1 MNNST
6 PKIPQFARKCYEYY
20 KMYIEI
26 NKSDYLPSLMVQ
38 KSLVNFYIGLCL
50 ALLSTLF
57 IGTSFIFKKL
67 ALRRSSRNGLSA
79 GDGSLSYLCEWM
91 WWMGF
96 ILMGIGE
103 FANFV
108 AYTFAPAIL
117 VTPLGALSVLV
128 SALLSVRF
136 LNEHLNCIGGF
147 GCCVCILGSTLIV
160 LHAPKEQNLTSL
172 HEMWSRATD
181 PSFIIYSLFVILLSI
196 VLIFILGPRYGKTN
210 PIIFTLVSGSI
221 GSLSVV
227 TCKGIGVGLKNAFT
241 IGFLPMLT
249 SWFFWFLIIWLI
261 GAITIQMYYLNRA
274 LDLFS
279 TGIVTPLLYVFF
291 TGFVIIASTVLF
303 HELNALDYMD
313 YVGLIFGLIFTVLG
327 IVMITVLKDSNFS
340 WKSLRTLSQA
350 KHSIYSSSNSSFDM
364 HNKLYRRIIS
374 FKPTLNGSKTQ
385 HSRHLSFDQMS
396 TEKLISDHHSDSELT
411 DVVQLLPHIT
421 SRNSNKNDHPMSG
434 KARMTRIQ
442 SFANSP
448 QSYTATNGIVSV
460 SS

>member
-1 MNNST
+1 MH
-6 PKIPQFARKCYEYY
+6 IGV
-20 KMYIEI
+20 
-26 NKSDYLPSLMVQ
+26 NKSDYLPSLIVQ
-38 KSLVNFYIGLCL
+38 KSPVNFYIGLCL

-67 ALRRSSRNGLSA
+67 ALRRSSRNGFSA

-136 LNEHLNCIGGF
+136 LNERLNCIGGF
-147 GCCVCILGSTLIV
+147 GCGICILGSTLIV

-172 HEMWSRATD
+172 HEMWLRATD
-181 PSFIIYSLFVILLSI
+181 PSFIIYSLFVILMSI

-227 TCKGIGVGLKNAFT
+227 ACKGIGVGLKNAFT
-241 IGFLPMLT
+241 VGFSSMFS
-249 SWFFWFLIIWLI
+249 SWFFWFLMIWLI

-279 TGIVTPLLYVFF
+279 TGIITPLLYVFF

-303 HELNALDYMD
+303 HELNALNYMD

-340 WKSLRTLSQA
+340 WKSLRTFFQA
-350 KHSIYSSSNSSFDM
+350 KHSTYSSSNSSFDM
-364 HNKLYRRIIS
+364 HNKLYRRITA
-374 FKPTLNGSKTQ
+374 FKPTLYDWKT
-385 HSRHLSFDQMS
+385 RHGRRLSFDQLS

-421 SRNSNKNDHPMSG
+421 SRNINQNGHLMSG
-434 KARMTRIQ
+434 KAKMKRIQ
-442 SFANSP
+442 TFTDSP
-448 QSYTATNGIVSV
+448 QLYTLTNGIVSV
-460 SS
+460 ST